1 MARARARSFACS
13 RAISC
18 PLPGSIEVAGHD
30 VVAKSLA
37 VRRAISY
44 VPEDAPL
51 YDHMRVGEF
60 LHFMAGI
67 KGLRG
72 AAAKSAVD
80 AAAERLDLT
89 RVMTLLTGKLSRGFR
104 QRVSIAQALLGDP
117 KVLVLDEP
125 TSGLDPHQVIAVRD
139 LIRSLAG
146 RHTVLLASHVLPEI
160 EKIASRVMILLDGAL
175 LTPDALKETAGALML
190 RLSAAASEDA
200 IRGAVTA
207 VAGVRSIAVDPDSD
221 AGTAALP
228 DRCRTASISCR
239 RYRGGA
245 CRRRNSRF
253 RIDGAPPGSRT
264 RIPRTHT
271 ATGEGGRMRS
281 FAVLLLKEETA
292 LFSSPIAY
300 VVMTVFLL
308 IMGYSFTLTLFL
320 SHQPS
325 MVHVFFQM
333 FVLFMLTTPL
343 ITMRLLAEERKL
355 RTLEVLL
362 TSPVSE
368 IAIVLAKFVA
378 SMSLIVVMLLLSG
391 CYAAALAFFGDPDFG
406 PIYSGYFG
414 LLLFGSALVGT
425 GLLASA
431 LTANQV
437 IAALIS
443 LSVFLLLWII
453 DNFGWLLPSPADT
466 LVVNLSLSVHF
477 RPFAVGS
484 IYLSDVGFF
493 LSITLLTLLLTV
505 RALARR

>member
-1 MARARARSFACS
+1 MSAVVLAQHVTKWYGPRRAVTDVSFA
-13 RAISC
+13 IE
-18 PLPGSIEVAGHD
+18 PGEIVGLLGPNGSGKSTIFRMLTGYLVPTSGRIEVAGHD
-30 VVAKSLA
+30 VVADSLA
-37 VRRAISY
+37 VRRVISY

-60 LHFMAGI
+60 LHFMANL

-72 AAAKSAVD
+72 AAARTAVD
-80 AAAERLDLT
+80 AAAERLDLA

-104 QRVSIAQALLGDP
+104 QRVSIAQALLGTP
-117 KVLVLDEP
+117 QLLVLDEP
-125 TSGLDPHQVIAVRD
+125 TSGLDPHQVIGVRD
-139 LIRSLAG
+139 LIQSLAG
-146 RHTVLLASHVLPEI
+146 SHTVLIASHILPEI
-160 EKIASRVMILLDGAL
+160 AKIASRVI
-175 LTPDALKETAGALML
+175 
-190 RLSAAASEDA
+190 AAVVE
-200 IRGAVTA
+200 V
-207 VAGVRSIAVDPDSD
+207 
-221 AGTAALP
+221 
-228 DRCRTASISCR
+228 
-239 RYRGGA
+239 
-245 CRRRNSRF
+245 
-253 RIDGAPPGSRT
+253 
-264 RIPRTHT
+264 
-271 ATGEGGRMRS
+271 GRMRS
-281 FAVLLLKEETA
+281 FAILLRKEEMA

-308 IMGYSFTLTLFL
+308 IMGYSFTLTLFI

-333 FVLFMLTTPL
+333 FVLFMLTAPL
-343 ITMRLLAEERKL
+343 ITMRLVAEERKL
-355 RTLEVLL
+355 RTMEVLL

-368 IAIVLAKFVA
+368 VAIVLAKYFA

-391 CYAAALAFFGDPDFG
+391 CYAATLAWFGDPDFG
-406 PIYSGYFG
+406 PIYSGYLG

-466 LVVNLSLSVHF
+466 LVVNLSLAVHF

-493 LSITLLTLLLTV
+493 LSVTLLTLLLTV